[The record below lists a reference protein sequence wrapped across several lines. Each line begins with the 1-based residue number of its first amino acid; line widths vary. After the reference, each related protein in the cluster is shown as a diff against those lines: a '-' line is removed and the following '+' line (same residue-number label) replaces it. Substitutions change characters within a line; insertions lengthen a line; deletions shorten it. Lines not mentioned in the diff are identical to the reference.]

1 MQGIQSVINHFL
13 SVQFNQLIRELAGL
27 WTVNTATV
35 IFLFHLKRPFYTRR
49 ISVSIVDIVLS
60 VYVCSWHLSSPIC
73 PVTTAPLR

>member
-35 IFLFHLKRPFYTRR
+35 IFLFHLKDLVIPEEF
-49 ISVSIVDIVLS
+49 LF
-60 VYVCSWHLSSPIC
+60 L
-73 PVTTAPLR
+73 